1 MPGKHEVKPE
11 TWRKWVRL
19 VLESIKEPIAIEDL
33 YSKLKDKG
41 VAQKRVDSILT
52 VLEEA
57 GVIRSEGNKISLRIG
72 EVSGVGEARREE
84 YPTTMESMDCV
95 YLSKLGIESKSGSKL
110 YFCSKYEITIGE
122 EAEVCF
128 VCRYRTPRSGGG

>member
-11 TWRKWVRL
+11 TWRKWIRL

-33 YSKLKDKG
+33 YSKLREKG
-41 VAQKRVDSILT
+41 VAQKRVDSILA

-57 GVIRSEGNKISLRIG
+57 GLIKSEGNKICFKLER
-72 EVSGVGEARREE
+72 VGEARLEE
-84 YPTTMESMDCV
+84 HPATMESIDCI
-95 YLSKLGIESKSGSKL
+95 YLSKLGIESRSGSKL

-128 VCRYRTPRSGGG
+128 VCKYRTPRSRGRQI